1 MKYVQVILNKKSN
14 HTDHLYTY
22 ICNEDAVKIGSRVLV
37 PFGQGNRVSEAY
49 VFFVMQQT
57 EVEVDKLKSVA
68 RVLDDEVSLSTEAV
82 SLCCW
87 MKEAYRCRYADAIQ
101 CFIPAGASMKNKKYI
116 VFNYRDTEDD
126 CLNVFDSNLL
136 TFIEEKKRISFKE
149 IVKNFGEKAENRIE
163 YLKRKGYIRI
173 HEHLK
178 SKASKSYRLYVR
190 LKDKIN
196 AAEYMNKKKNAARQI
211 QLLNILLDKDE
222 IACSEAKK
230 IYDIDMSTIRRLES
244 KKIVEVF
251 PMEQNRVPYTDIKA
265 DQQDIKQLTS
275 EQQDAI
281 SRVAPS
287 LEKELHKTF
296 VIHGVTGSGKTEIYM
311 QLIQK
316 TLKAGKDAIVLVPEI
331 SLTLQMIER
340 FKGRFGEFNL
350 AVLHSRLSMGERY
363 DEWIRIKRGNARI
376 VIGARSSLFAPL
388 KNIGIIIIDEE
399 HEPSY
404 KSDHTPKYNAIDTAR
419 KRAELNNAVLV
430 LGSATPTVTTYF
442 KTENKTY
449 ERLTL
454 NSRYNRVP
462 MPHIE
467 IVDMR
472 DELREGNKSIFSKSL
487 YEAIQENLKEKKQ
500 VILFLNKRGYASF
513 VSCRNCGY
521 VVKCPSCG
529 ISMTYHFK
537 SQACICHY
545 CGMEKKTPSVCPE
558 CKSKYIR
565 YFGVGTEK
573 VEEAVRKIFPDY
585 SCARLDLD
593 TSSTKGS
600 AQQILSNFKKGKT
613 SILVGTQI
621 IAKGLDFP
629 NVGLVGIIAADISL
643 NIADYRASERTFQLI
658 TQAAGRAGRG
668 DKIGQVIVQTYK
680 PEHYAIISAAEHDY
694 IGFYKNEIIMRN
706 QLEYPPFTD
715 VIQIIVSGKEE
726 KKVSRLAEQIV
737 DDYIDKAG
745 TSHTNDILGPRPA
758 PRQKINERF
767 RFQILIKCKPVDRI
781 RFKGIIDNIKNKF
794 NIFEKKGYSMI
805 IDINPY
811 SFM

>member
-22 ICNEDAVKIGSRVLV
+22 ICNDDFVKIGSRVLV
-37 PFGQGNRVSEAY
+37 PFGQGNKVSEAY
-49 VFFVMQQT
+49 VFFVMQKT
-57 EVEVDKLKSVA
+57 EIEVKKLKSVIQ
-68 RVLDDEVSLSTEAV
+68 VVDDEISLSEEAV

-87 MKEAYRCRYADAIQ
+87 MKETYRCRYADAIQ
-101 CFIPAGASMKNKKYI
+101 CFIPAGASMKNKKY
-116 VFNYRDTEDD
+116 VFFNHRDKQEHLD
-126 CLNVFDSNLL
+126 LFDSRLL
-136 TFIEEKKRISFKE
+136 SLIEEKQSISIKE
-149 IVKNFGEKAENRIE
+149 LIKIFGEKAQNRTE
-163 YLKRKGYIRI
+163 YLKRKGYIKI

-190 LKDKIN
+190 LQDRESIS
-196 AAEYMNKKKNAARQI
+196 EYMKKKKNAAKQL
-211 QLLNILLDKDE
+211 QLLNILLNKDE
-222 IACSEAKK
+222 IACSEAKN

-244 KKIVEVF
+244 KEIVEVF
-251 PMEQNRVPYTDIKA
+251 QKEQSRVPYVDIKA
-265 DQQDIKQLTS
+265 DLQDIKKLTS
-275 EQQDAI
+275 EQQDTI
-281 SRVAPS
+281 NCIIPS
-287 LEKELHKTF
+287 IKKEQHKTF
-296 VIHGVTGSGKTEIYM
+296 VVHGVTGSGKTEIYM

-316 TLKAGKDAIVLVPEI
+316 SLEAGKDAIVLVPEI

-340 FKGRFGEFNL
+340 FKGRFGELNL

-388 KNIGIIIIDEE
+388 NNIGIIIVDEE

-404 KSDHTPKYNAIDTAR
+404 KSDHTPKYNAVTTAE

-430 LGSATPTVTTYF
+430 LGSATPTVTTYH
-442 KTENKTY
+442 KAENNVY
-449 ERLTL
+449 EKLTL
-454 NSRYNRVP
+454 NSRYNQVP

-472 DELREGNKSIFSKSL
+472 EELREGNKSIFSRSL
-487 YEAIQENLKEKKQ
+487 YEAMQENLKEKKQ
-500 VILFLNKRGYASF
+500 IILFLNKRGYASF

-529 ISMTYHFK
+529 ISMTYHSK
-537 SQACICHY
+537 SQSCICHY
-545 CGMEKKTPSVCPE
+545 CGMERKTPSLCPE

-573 VEEAVRKIFPDY
+573 VEKVVRKVFPDY
-585 SCARLDLD
+585 SCERLDLD

-600 AQQILSNFKKGKT
+600 AQKILSNFRSGKT
-613 SILVGTQI
+613 DILVGTQI

-629 NVGLVGIIAADISL
+629 NVGLVGVIAADISL

-680 PEHYAIISAAEHDY
+680 PEHYAIISASDHDY
-694 IGFYKNEIIMRN
+694 IGFYNNEIIMRN

-715 VIQIIVSGKEE
+715 IIQIIVSGKEE
-726 KKVSRLAEQIV
+726 KKVSHLAERIV
-737 DDYIDKAG
+737 DDYIDQAG
-745 TSHTNDILGPRPA
+745 PSHTNDILGPRPA

-781 RFKGIIDNIKNKF
+781 QFKGIIDNIKENF
-794 NIFEKKGYSMI
+794 SVYEKKGYSMI